1 MKYPEEDIAADL
13 HRELMRRLAS
23 AHTSLAIQGAGVH
36 WHCTASRG
44 NSLCSIACFTSLG
57 PEYYT
62 DFQRDFTKIATSRI
76 PSRDQTIAAI
86 ADWLDGMELAAFY
99 RRYSFVDKTK
109 RALCQLR
116 DDVFA
121 AAPVLQRSA
130 SCQLE
135 HRGADIFY
143 LRFRVG
149 ERACE
154 ISFYGKN
161 ALPDAKFSWDDCQ
174 LFQFQP
180 EDHAQLASVLTRWL
194 CDQAPPSAIRMD
206 FPWLHIGELA
216 DYYES
221 GTPVE
226 GEFVQSWDFI
236 EEFYRED
243 WCNFSIAVLD
253 MIHAMRIAGYDR
265 VLRAGQSMSSLG
277 LSRSRRHGL
286 KGEQASLWF
295 EFHPPVMDV
304 HATFAGGGLK
314 NHPIQFTEEV
324 ERLMAVLVDVEI
336 D

>member
-1 MKYPEEDIAADL
+1 
-13 HRELMRRLAS
+13 
-23 AHTSLAIQGAGVH
+23 
-36 WHCTASRG
+36 
-44 NSLCSIACFTSLG
+44 
-57 PEYYT
+57 
-62 DFQRDFTKIATSRI
+62 
-76 PSRDQTIAAI
+76 
-86 ADWLDGMELAAFY
+86 
-99 RRYSFVDKTK
+99 
-109 RALCQLR
+109 
-116 DDVFA
+116 
-121 AAPVLQRSA
+121 
-130 SCQLE
+130 
-135 HRGADIFY
+135 
-143 LRFRVG
+143 
-149 ERACE
+149 
-154 ISFYGKN
+154 
-161 ALPDAKFSWDDCQ
+161 
-174 LFQFQP
+174 
-180 EDHAQLASVLTRWL
+180 
-194 CDQAPPSAIRMD
+194 MD